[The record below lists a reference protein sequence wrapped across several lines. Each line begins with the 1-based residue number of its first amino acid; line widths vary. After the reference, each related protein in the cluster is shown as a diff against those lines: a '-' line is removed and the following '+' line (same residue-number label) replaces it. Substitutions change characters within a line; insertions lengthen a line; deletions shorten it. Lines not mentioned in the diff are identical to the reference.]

1 MHRVDVVV
9 VGLGAVG
16 SAATYHLAKQG
27 RRVCGFDSYH
37 PPHSNGSSHGE
48 TRITRLA
55 IGEGEEYTP
64 LAMRSHELW
73 TEIHRETGVDLLV
86 ACGGLI
92 ISNRSE
98 AKQSHGVS
106 GFLDNTVRAAQKYKI
121 PHEQLSAA
129 DIRSRFP
136 QFRVADHEEGYFE
149 PSAGYLHVEACIEA
163 QLKLAKDRYGAELHT
178 DTPIATYRAG
188 RDGVEVVTASG
199 ETYHADQ
206 LFVSAGAWLPKLVKL
221 DPPYNDLF
229 RVTRQVMHWFDV
241 PAPRERFAPPAFPV
255 FIWEPAGKAQPIYGF
270 PLTSL
275 DASSGVKIA
284 TEGKDVVDPDSVDR
298 TEPNGTHRRDLPG
311 VFRALLSRLPAALS
325 QDQGLLLYGGGG
337 WPLRDRSR
345 ARQRPGTLRVRL
357 LRSRLQALGS
367 ARRSAGPD
375 ACYRSQRDRSQPLH
389 PRQPARTADPRLTPM
404 TLRAR
409 GPRRTTKLRSVRF
422 TPEPVE
428 AHMASTSRS

>member
-298 TEPNGTHRRDLPG
+298 TEPKARIDATFQEYFGHCFPDFLPRCLKTRVCFYTEVEG
-311 VFRALLSRLPAALS
+311 GRFVIDRVPGNDRVLFASACSGHGFKHSAALGEALAQTLVAGHS
-325 QDQGLLLYGGGG
+325 EIDLSPFTLASLL
-337 WPLRDRSR
+337 
-345 ARQRPGTLRVRL
+345 
-357 LRSRLQALGS
+357 
-367 ARRSAGPD
+367 ARR
-375 ACYRSQRDRSQPLH
+375 
-389 PRQPARTADPRLTPM
+389 T
-404 TLRAR
+404 R
-409 GPRRTTKLRSVRF
+409 G
-422 TPEPVE
+422 
-428 AHMASTSRS
+428 

>member
-1 MHRVDVVV
+1 MQRADVIV

-27 RRVCGFDSYH
+27 NRVCGFDSYH

-106 GFLDNTVRAAQKYKI
+106 GFLDNTVRAAQTYKI
-121 PHEQLSAA
+121 PHERLSAA
-129 DIRSRFP
+129 DIRRRFP

-149 PSAGYLHVEACIEA
+149 PSAGYLHVEACIET

-178 DTPIATYRAG
+178 ETPIESYRAVP
-188 RDGVEVVTASG
+188 DGIEVITASG

-206 LFVSAGAWLPKLVKL
+206 LLVCAGAWLPKLVKL
-221 DPPYNDLF
+221 DPPCNDLF

-255 FIWEPAGKAQPIYGF
+255 FIWEPAGKVQPISGF

-284 TEGKDVVDPDSVDR
+284 TEGKEVVDPDLVDR
-298 TEPNGTHRRDLPG
+298 TEPQARIDTTFQEYFGHCFPDFLPRCLKSKVCFYTEVEG
-311 VFRALLSRLPAALS
+311 GRFVIDRVPGNERVLFASACSGHGFKHSAALGEALA
-325 QDQGLLLYGGGG
+325 QTLATG
-337 WPLRDRSR
+337 RSEIDLS
-345 ARQRPGTLRVRL
+345 PFTLASL
-357 LRSRLQALGS
+357 S
-367 ARRSAGPD
+367 ARR
-375 ACYRSQRDRSQPLH
+375 
-389 PRQPARTADPRLTPM
+389 
-404 TLRAR
+404 AR
-409 GPRRTTKLRSVRF
+409 G
-422 TPEPVE
+422 
-428 AHMASTSRS
+428 